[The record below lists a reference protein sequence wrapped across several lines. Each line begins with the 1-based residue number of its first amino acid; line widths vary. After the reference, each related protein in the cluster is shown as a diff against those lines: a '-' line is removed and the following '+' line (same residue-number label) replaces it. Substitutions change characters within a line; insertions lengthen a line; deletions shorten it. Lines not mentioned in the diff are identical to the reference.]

1 MPSKTEARERGKIG
15 KRAAGRFPSAAWSG
29 PVRRQSVGTGNAS
42 LFGGLQKSKIEVG
55 LDQSHQT
62 AFSARRTMLRW
73 IIAIEKD
80 CIKYSKR

>member
-42 LFGGLQKSKIEVG
+42 LSGGLQKSKIEVG
-55 LDQSHQT
+55 LDRT